1 MGEKTLTKQM
11 VVPKVWADMIRA
23 SLPKAIKFT
32 GIATIDTKLVGTPG
46 NTVTI
51 PSWAYIGDAKDVAE
65 GEDISTTQMTTSTKE
80 MTIKKAGKGIRLS
93 DEAVLS
99 GLGDPLGEAQR
110 QLMLSIA
117 SKLEEDVIGA
127 LDGATL
133 TLDKSSENISYAGI
147 VDAVDKLN
155 EESDTDK
162 FLFVAPSQVTKLR
175 KDTEFTDK
183 TKYGSE
189 VMMTGEIGMIAGCRV
204 VVSRRIEGKSNFVVC
219 ASAVP
224 TDGVPTLP
232 AVTIYIKR
240 GVLVEFDRDV
250 LSGETVVTANQHY
263 GVGLTNE
270 SKVVKVTFKK

>member
-51 PSWAYIGDAKDVAE
+51 PSWAYIGDATEVAE

-93 DEAVLS
+93 DEAMLS

-175 KDTEFTDK
+175 KDAEFTDK

>member
-1 MGEKTLTKQM
+1 MGEKTLAKQM

-162 FLFVAPSQVTKLR
+162 FLFVAPSQVTQLR
-175 KDTEFTDK
+175 KDAEFTDK